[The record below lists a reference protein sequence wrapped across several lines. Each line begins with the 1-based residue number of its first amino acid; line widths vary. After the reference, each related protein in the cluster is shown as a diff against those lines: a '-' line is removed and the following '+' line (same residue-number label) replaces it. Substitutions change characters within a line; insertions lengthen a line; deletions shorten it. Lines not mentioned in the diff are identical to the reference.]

1 MTLPNSDSLKEKF
14 PQDNPSHEERLEN
27 LKSYLKL
34 ACKSVAKA
42 NRKSHQRNK
51 RYYDRK
57 AKPRQFTVNELVY
70 LHNPATKPGLT
81 RKFSKSWQGPY
92 KVTKKLSDLNYEI
105 IDQYGKKHIV
115 HVNRL
120 KRTYS
125 SEQWM
130 PKSERKPARK
140 LQRNRTQNYS
150 ESEDN
155 GYQVRPF
162 PLVSTEYLTGRSEP
176 ETPAPHVPSPPHITP
191 PSLDTPASERRNP
204 TYRPPNTPLSRR
216 ELVTTRVEPPVTR
229 SRAKLMSQDTELPN
243 ED

>member
-1 MTLPNSDSLKEKF
+1 L
-14 PQDNPSHEERLEN
+14 
-27 LKSYLKL
+27 Y
-34 ACKSVAKA
+34 
-42 NRKSHQRNK
+42 
-51 RYYDRK
+51 
-57 AKPRQFTVNELVY
+57 
-70 LHNPATKPGLT
+70 NPAIKPELT

-105 IDQYGKKHIV
+105 IDQYSKKRVV

-140 LQRNRTQNYS
+140 LQRKTTQNYS
-150 ESEDN
+150 ESEDSE
-155 GYQVRPF
+155 YQVRPF

-176 ETPAPHVPSPPHITP
+176 ETPA
-191 PSLDTPASERRNP
+191 SERRDP
-204 TYRPPNTPLSRR
+204 TCHPPKTPLSRR

-229 SRAKLMSQDTELPN
+229 SRTKLMSQDTELLN
-243 ED
+243 EN